1 MKMLTNATL
10 CTLFAAF
17 VMTGCEYNRPRQSQ
31 TSRHEIR
38 NDRPSDNRYESNNRY
53 SRMGR
58 VDRIDVVSV
67 SSHTSGAGA
76 ILGAILGGVVG
87 NQVGGGD
94 GRKVATGAGVVG
106 GALLGNE
113 IEKRQRRDDE
123 MYRVDVH
130 FDNGGNAQFDYR
142 RIDDLQ
148 VGDRVRVDNGEIYR
162 L

>member
-1 MKMLTNATL
+1 
-10 CTLFAAF
+10 
-17 VMTGCEYNRPRQSQ
+17 V
-31 TSRHEIR
+31 I
-38 NDRPSDNRYESNNRY
+38 
-53 SRMGR
+53 
-58 VDRIDVVSV
+58 
-67 SSHTSGAGA
+67 
-76 ILGAILGGVVG
+76 G

-123 MYRVDVH
+123 MYRVEVR
-130 FDNGGNAQFDYR
+130 FDNGGSAQFDYR